1 MNIMKNIVKILLSL
15 VIIGSINSCSNSSNV
30 IDEVLNIENGA
41 ILRTIEVISNTLNSS
56 DNSSAF
62 SVAVEEQD
70 AEDGGLLQSV
80 DIYASI
86 KDLSPDNGTTVAN
99 DMLVKTIDAS
109 AFSPGPQG
117 LPRATLTA
125 TFGETAAAM
134 GLGAGDHSPG
144 DLFVYELRLNL
155 TDGRVFGAA
164 EAGSSVTGGFF
175 SAPHKYNA
183 LILCSPEPGDYTV
196 DMHDSYGDG
205 WQTTT
210 GGGGDGIQVT
220 VDGTVIEVGM
230 CSPYGG
236 SNIGTFLDANGG
248 TDCTP
253 NNGYDATAT
262 VTIPVGAQEA
272 TWFFPGD
279 AYGEISFEVYAP
291 NGDLAFASGAPGE
304 TSGGLLPIAVCAS
317 N

>member
-1 MNIMKNIVKILLSL
+1 MNIMKKIVKILLSL
-15 VIIGSINSCSNSSNV
+15 VIISSINSCSNSNNV
-30 IDEVLNIENGA
+30 IEEVLNIESGA
-41 ILRTIEVISNTLNSS
+41 ILRTLEVLSNTLNSS
-56 DNSSAF
+56 DNSSQF
-62 SVAVEEQD
+62 SVSVEEQD
-70 AEDGGLLQSV
+70 REDGALFQSV

-99 DMLVKTIDAS
+99 DILVKTIDAS
-109 AFSPGPQG
+109 TFSPGPHG
-117 LPRATLTA
+117 LPRGVLSA

-134 GLGAGDHSPG
+134 GLGANDHAPG
-144 DLFVYELRLNL
+144 DLFIYELRLNL

-175 SAPHKYNA
+175 DAPHRYNA
-183 LILCSPEPGDYTV
+183 LILCSPEPGDYQV

-210 GGGGDGIQVT
+210 GAGGEGIQVT

-236 SNIGTFLDANGG
+236 SNVGTFLDANGG
-248 TDCTP
+248 TACTQ
-253 NNGYDATAT
+253 NNGSDATAF

-279 AYGEISFEVYAP
+279 TYGEIFFEVYAP
-291 NGDLAFASGAPGE
+291 NGDLAFASGGPGD
-304 TSGGLLPIAVCAS
+304 TAGGLLPIAVCAS

>member
-1 MNIMKNIVKILLSL
+1 MKKIVKILLSL

-30 IDEVLNIENGA
+30 IDEVLKIESGA
-41 ILRTIEVISNTLNSS
+41 ILRTIEVVSNTLNSS
-56 DNSSAF
+56 DNSSSF
-62 SVAVEEQD
+62 SVTVEEQD
-70 AEDGGLLQSV
+70 AEDGALLQSV
-80 DIYASI
+80 DIYVSI

-109 AFSPGPQG
+109 AFSPGPHG
-117 LPRATLTA
+117 LPRATLSA
-125 TFGETAAAM
+125 SFGEAAAAM
-134 GLGAGDHSPG
+134 GLTNGGHSPG
-144 DLFVYELRLNL
+144 DLFIFELRLNL

-183 LILCSPEPGDYTV
+183 LILCSPEPGDYRV

-205 WQTTT
+205 WQTNT
-210 GGGGDGIQVT
+210 GGGGNGIQVT
-220 VDGTVIEVGM
+220 VDGVVIEVGM
-230 CSPYGG
+230 CSPYE
-236 SNIGTFLDANGG
+236 AAPY
-248 TDCTP
+248 DCTP
-253 NNGYDATAT
+253 WPASVTDPTSEWTDATAT

-279 AYGEISFEVYAP
+279 QYGEISFEVYAP